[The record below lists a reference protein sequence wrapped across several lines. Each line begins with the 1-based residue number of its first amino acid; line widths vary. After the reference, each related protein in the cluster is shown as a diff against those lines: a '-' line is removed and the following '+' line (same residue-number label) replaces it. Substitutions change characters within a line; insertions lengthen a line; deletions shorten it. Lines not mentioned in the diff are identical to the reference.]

1 MAEETA
7 EPKGPRS
14 RATSRHRSECLQRR
28 GQRGDSP
35 SFAGRKSKEKHRS
48 FDMSKYSQRQIA
60 LRHAPYRAARPTQP
74 NHPVRTRANTPRR
87 TGWLGRFAYLGWN
100 YHGLASQG
108 HKARA
113 QALQYPAAPLH
124 DDTVL
129 RYDATVRAACHFAAE
144 GVPLV
149 REAA

>member
-1 MAEETA
+1 MPQDPLSLATL
-7 EPKGPRS
+7 
-14 RATSRHRSECLQRR
+14 RARMQTNTN
-28 GQRGDSP
+28 
-35 SFAGRKSKEKHRS
+35 
-48 FDMSKYSQRQIA
+48 
-60 LRHAPYRAARPTQP
+60 APW
-74 NHPVRTRANTPRR
+74 R

-108 HKARA
+108 HKART

-129 RYDATVRAACHFAAE
+129 RCYATVRAACHYAAE